1 MSSTAIRKGFR
12 REGLV
17 LGSVRGTRIILAYSW
32 FVIAGLTVIVF
43 GPQLQSGFPALGSG
57 AYLVALAYALLLLFS
72 VFIHELSHAVAA
84 KLYGWPTHK
93 IVLNLWGGHTE
104 FDFTNATPGRAL
116 VVAFAGPVANFA
128 LAALAWPLQLAVAH
142 PTTLPGSIVLLLAN
156 IFIWANLLIG
166 LFNVLPGLP
175 LDGGRLVESI
185 VWKATGNQEKG
196 TVAAG
201 WAGRVIVVL
210 LVVGVLALPLI
221 RGSEPDLTATFIVL
235 LLAGFLWMGA
245 SASIKSA
252 AIRLRLPAITA
263 SALAAPAVSAAIDC
277 SVAQLWTLRARYPN
291 EPIVLCSADGRPA
304 AVVDEHALAA
314 VPPHLAGQT
323 QAHAVG
329 RSLTA
334 GAFVP
339 DTASGAELV
348 EYLSQLPDT
357 EYAVVDAQGRVT
369 GLLSQ
374 AKVVAAITGK

>member
-1 MSSTAIRKGFR
+1 MSGPATAGKQR

-17 LGSVRGTRIILAYSW
+17 LGSVRGTPVILAYSW
-32 FVIAGLTVIVF
+32 FLIAGLTAWYF
-43 GPQLQSGFPALGSG
+43 GGLLKASYPAPA
-57 AYLVALAYALLLLFS
+57 AYLVAFAYALLLLFS
-72 VFIHELSHAVAA
+72 VFIHELSHAMAA
-84 KLYGWPTHK
+84 KMYGWPTHK

-104 FDFTNATPGRAL
+104 FDFSKATPGRAL
-116 VVAFAGPVANFA
+116 VVAFAGPAANFV
-128 LAALAWPLQLAVAH
+128 LAALAWPVQIAASH
-142 PTTLPGSIVLLLAN
+142 PASLPGSILFLLAN

-196 TVAAG
+196 TLAAG

-210 LVVGVLALPLI
+210 IVAGALVLPYMM
-221 RGSEPDLTATFIVL
+221 GSQPDLTNTFIVV

-245 SASIKSA
+245 SASIKAA

-263 SALAAPAVSAAIDC
+263 AALAAPAVSAAVDC
-277 SVAQLWTLRARYPN
+277 SVAQLWTLRSRYPGA
-291 EPIVLCSADGRPA
+291 PIVLCSADGRPA
-304 AVVDEHALAA
+304 AVVDEHALAQ
-314 VPPHLAGQT
+314 VPPEAAGQT
-323 QAHAVG
+323 PAHAVA
-329 RSLTA
+329 RSITS

-339 DTASGAELV
+339 ETASGAELV
-348 EYLSQLPDT
+348 QYLSQLPDT
-357 EYAVVDAQGRVT
+357 EYAVIDARGRVT